1 MKKIICAIIPAL
13 CLLMACGGKGE
24 HQKGYHVKG
33 TVKGIDT
40 GKVVVKI
47 YHEQDRSSAA
57 IDSTTMQNGQ
67 FELKGNIDT
76 PQMVNV
82 VVTPGNWSFSMFL
95 ENKAL
100 EVSVDTAGSQY
111 YDYTAYGYDKGANIK
126 NVKESGSTNYD
137 DIQAFQNNPE
147 QKSFDPVLDS
157 LGNLIRNE
165 QKDIDLQ
172 YHYRDQM
179 DSVSKLLLAVKQK
192 QLKGY
197 VTNHPDAVAGAYLF
211 SQLYTY
217 SSDMSAEQME
227 SFMQQFTGEAKGST
241 YYKYLDEELQ
251 KKKAVAI
258 GAIAPDFT
266 LLKRDSTPFTLSSTR
281 GKYMMIDF
289 WASWCHPCREA
300 IPHWKEIY
308 QKYHDKGFD
317 IVSVSDDSKW
327 SDWKKAMDME
337 KMPWMQVCDE
347 FPVKNMPAKVGSLYM
362 THYIPFYV
370 LLDKDGKILVY
381 SGKEADIDNKLKEI
395 FGS

>member
-1 MKKIICAIIPAL
+1 MPSFF
-13 CLLMACGGKGE
+13 LLMACGGKNSNK
-24 HQKGYHVKG
+24 QAYHVKG
-33 TVKGIDT
+33 TVKGLDT

-47 YHEQDRSSAA
+47 YHEQDRTSTP
-57 IDSTTMQNGQ
+57 IDSTVMQNGQ
-67 FELKGNIDT
+67 FEFKGKIDT

-82 VVTPGNWSFSMFL
+82 VITPGNWSFNMFL
-95 ENKAL
+95 ENRAL
-100 EVSVDTAGSQY
+100 EVSVDTTGSQY

-126 NVKESGSTNYD
+126 DVKESGSANYD
-137 DIQAFQNNPE
+137 DIQAYQNNTE
-147 QKSFDPVLDS
+147 QKSFEPVFDS
-157 LGNLIRNE
+157 LGKLIQGETKN
-165 QKDIDLQ
+165 IDLQ

-179 DSVSKLLLAVKQK
+179 DSVRNLLQAVKLK
-192 QLKGY
+192 QLSDYITQK
-197 VTNHPDAVAGAYLF
+197 PDAVAGAYLF
-211 SQLYTY
+211 SHLYTY
-217 SSDMSAEQME
+217 SSDMTVAQME
-227 SFMQQFTGEAKGST
+227 SFMNEFTGEAKNSS
-241 YYKYLDEELQ
+241 YYQYLNEELQ
-251 KKKAVAI
+251 KKKAVAV

-266 LLKRDSTPFTLSSTR
+266 LLKRDSTPFTLSSTK
-281 GKYMMIDF
+281 GKYIMIDF

-327 SDWKKAMDME
+327 SDWKRAMDME
-337 KMPWMQVCDE
+337 KMPWTQVCDE

-370 LLDKDGKILVY
+370 LLDKEGKILVY

>member
-1 MKKIICAIIPAL
+1 MKKLIWVIVPSFF
-13 CLLMACGGKGE
+13 LLMACGGNKSNK
-24 HQKGYHVKG
+24 QGYHVKG
-33 TVKGIDT
+33 TVKGLDT

-47 YHEQDRSSAA
+47 YHQQDRTSTP
-57 IDSTTMQNGQ
+57 IDSTVMQNGQ
-67 FELKGNIDT
+67 FEFKGRIDT

-82 VVTPGNWSFSMFL
+82 VITPGNWSFNMFL

-100 EVSVDTAGSQY
+100 EVDVDTSGSQY
-111 YDYTAYGYDKGANIK
+111 YDYTAYGYGKGANIK
-126 NVKESGSTNYD
+126 NIKESGSTNYD
-137 DIQAFQNNPE
+137 DIQAFENNAE
-147 QKSFDPVLDS
+147 QKSFDPILDS
-157 LGNLIRNE
+157 LGKLITGENE
-165 QKDIDLQ
+165 DIDLQ

-179 DSVSKLLLAVKQK
+179 DSVRKLLLAVKQK
-192 QLKGY
+192 QLDDYITQK
-197 VTNHPDAVAGAYLF
+197 PDAVAGAYLF

-217 SSDMSAEQME
+217 SSDMNVKQME
-227 SFMQQFTGEAKGST
+227 SFMNKFTGEAKSSS
-241 YYKYLDEELQ
+241 YYQYLNEELQ
-251 KKKAVAI
+251 KKKAVAV

-281 GKYMMIDF
+281 GKYIMIDF

-300 IPHWKEIY
+300 IPHWKEVY
-308 QKYHDKGFD
+308 RKYHDRGFD
-317 IVSVSDDSKW
+317 IVSVSDDARW
-327 SDWKKAMDME
+327 SDWKRAMDME

-370 LLDKDGKILVY
+370 LLDKEGKILVY

>member
-1 MKKIICAIIPAL
+1 MKKLIWVIVPSFF
-13 CLLMACGGKGE
+13 LLMACGGNKSNK
-24 HQKGYHVKG
+24 QGYHVKG
-33 TVKGIDT
+33 TVKGLDT

-47 YHEQDRSSAA
+47 YHQQDRTSTP
-57 IDSTTMQNGQ
+57 IDSTVMQNGQ
-67 FELKGNIDT
+67 FEFKGRIDT

-82 VVTPGNWSFSMFL
+82 VITPGNWSFNMFL

-100 EVSVDTAGSQY
+100 EVDVDTSGSQY
-111 YDYTAYGYDKGANIK
+111 YDYTAYGYGKGANIK
-126 NVKESGSTNYD
+126 NIKESGSTNYD
-137 DIQAFQNNPE
+137 DIQAFENNAE
-147 QKSFDPVLDS
+147 QKSFDPILDS
-157 LGNLIRNE
+157 LGKLITGENE
-165 QKDIDLQ
+165 DIDLQ

-179 DSVSKLLLAVKQK
+179 DSVRKLLLAVKQK
-192 QLKGY
+192 QLDDYITQK
-197 VTNHPDAVAGAYLF
+197 PDAVAGAYLF

-217 SSDMSAEQME
+217 SSDMNVKQME
-227 SFMQQFTGEAKGST
+227 SFMNKFTGEAKTSS
-241 YYKYLDEELQ
+241 YYQYLNEELQ
-251 KKKAVAI
+251 KKKAVAV

-281 GKYMMIDF
+281 GKYIMIDF

-300 IPHWKEIY
+300 IPHWKEVY
-308 QKYHDKGFD
+308 RKYHDRGFD
-317 IVSVSDDSKW
+317 IVSVSDDARW
-327 SDWKKAMDME
+327 GDWKKAMDME

-370 LLDKDGKILVY
+370 LLDKEGKILVY